1 METCRCKAVRR
12 WVPSLLFMQKNNE
25 INQQLDLLKRNR
37 RRLLESDAD
46 DELISDC
53 RLLMEMMEQ
62 GAPYLTNFDET
73 LFHSIVNQ
81 IVVTEQ
87 DKLKF
92 CLIGGFAFTE
102 QLPKEV
108 FGR

>member
-1 METCRCKAVRR
+1 MI
-12 WVPSLLFMQKNNE
+12 F
-25 INQQLDLLKRNR
+25 
-37 RRLLESDAD
+37 
-46 DELISDC
+46 DC

-62 GAPYLTNFDET
+62 GEPYLTGFDET

-81 IVVTEQ
+81 IIVTEQ
-87 DKLKF
+87 DKLQF